1 MRSLPRDGSCCRE
14 LRKPF
19 QQFALP
25 GSILR
30 TTAGISAL
38 RENVI
43 LDNAVLNLY
52 YGAKS
57 NAFKEG
63 EKWCGAQSYRSG

>member
-1 MRSLPRDGSCCRE
+1 
-14 LRKPF
+14 
-19 QQFALP
+19 LP
-25 GSILR
+25 GTEKTVPAIRASRLDPAHP
-30 TTAGISAL
+30 TAGISAL
-38 RENVI
+38 REKNVI

-63 EKWCGAQSYRSG
+63 EKWCGA